1 MKTELRTGRQN
12 NAYWKFQEIIAI
24 EMRSQ
29 WITTKQLIEVVDPPP
44 TATILHETIFKP
56 LLSIMYN
63 KESTTKMDRWEMNW
77 VLDVYMQALAE
88 KWIVIHFPSSDRQN
102 LLSNFS

>member
-56 LLSIMYN
+56 LLSIMYQKN
-63 KESTTKMDRWEMNW
+63 TTTKMTRSEMND
-77 VLDVYMQALAE
+77 VLDVYMQALAMS
-88 KWIVIHFPSSDRQN
+88 WVVIDFPSADKQH
-102 LLSNFS
+102 LLSFYN